1 MSDLENNQKV
11 SYVVFFV
18 TIITVLF
25 TLTPVIFP
33 ALFSSVF
40 GMFTE
45 NLNGFELGYMAIFLI
60 VSNVVIFGFGIA
72 YYKRKIPSLVQDVI
86 EKIRTFEISKRVA
99 VISLAVILSIY
110 IGLST
115 PELFLE
121 EGPQWSDYDAVLIPA
136 LEIWPFGESDDIY
149 IQEQNDRY
157 VRMFLLDVSLD
168 VFQNIKLLPFIA
180 SILVVVFT
188 YLITA
193 EFCGKRFAGIISVI
207 VLLQSHIFLKFDTIA
222 VYENFWVLFYLI
234 SLYAIRK
241 KWFLSPVFYILA
253 FFTKAYV
260 APYFLMTLFT
270 AYRSEISKGK
280 KTAILISYVA
290 IVGLA
295 IALIFLG
302 ETVYPDVIEINYNKF
317 ILGFQGIASQL
328 RFDFFFIMTILPV
341 TVGLLLLSKN
351 KLKESDSILILIFGT
366 IIVSP
371 VLVMFTLHYD
381 IHAYRFIPLL
391 VFFSMGVGM
400 FFSKKSVKLS

>member
-1 MSDLENNQKV
+1 MSNIENLSKV
-11 SYVVFFV
+11 SYVVFFC
-18 TIITVLF
+18 TLTTVLLI
-25 TLTPVIFP
+25 LTAMIFP
-33 ALFSSVF
+33 ALFSSYF
-40 GMFTE
+40 GLYTE
-45 NLNGFELGYMAIFLI
+45 NLEPFEIGHQAIFI
-60 VSNVVIFGFGIA
+60 ITTNAIIFGLGFL
-72 YYKRKIPSLVQDVI
+72 YYKKKIPSTLNNAI
-86 EKIRTFEISKRVA
+86 EKVRTFELSKRVTLVSLF
-99 VISLAVILSIY
+99 VIIGVYVGFSI
-110 IGLST
+110 
-115 PELFLE
+115 PELFIDESTQWGDYEVLE
-121 EGPQWSDYDAVLIPA
+121 EA
-136 LEIWPFGESDDIY
+136 LGLWPFGESDNIFV
-149 IQEQNDRY
+149 QEQNDRY
-157 VRMFLLDVSLD
+157 VRMFLLDVSYDL
-168 VFQNIKLLPFIA
+168 FQNIKLLPFIA
-180 SILVVVFT
+180 TILVVVFT
-188 YLITA
+188 YLIA
-193 EFCGKRFAGIISVI
+193 AQFCQKRFAGIISVI